1 MARAAA
7 RASASTRTDRRE
19 LISRALYACI
29 IEQGYANTT
38 LTDIAARAQ
47 MSPSHVGYYFDDKA
61 AILVHYARGL
71 CERIVAGFPD
81 LDPDLDPDRMIDDV
95 VAYCFGAGQPNTEFL
110 GVVQELSGLAVHDEA
125 LREIKSQHTQ
135 HWQRFLQTLFDMIA
149 PVAGLDARDAARIT
163 HALLAGLDTNTVF
176 DPTLTRAT
184 AQALFRET
192 IRTLA
197 GLDALPRP
205 THPTI
210 TTPR

>member
-1 MARAAA
+1 MARAA
-7 RASASTRTDRRE
+7 TKRTDRRE
-19 LISRALYACI
+19 AISRALYRCI

-38 LTDIAARAQ
+38 LTDIAGRAK
-47 MSPSHVGYYFDDKA
+47 MTPSHVGYYFDDKA

-71 CERIVAGFPD
+71 CERIETGFPT
-81 LDPDLDPDRMIDDV
+81 LDRDRSPDELIDDV
-95 VAYCFGAGQPNTEFL
+95 VAFCFGEGQPNTEFL

-135 HWQRFLQTLFDMIA
+135 QWQRFLRVLFETIT
-149 PVAGLDARDAARIT
+149 PVAGVDPRDASRIT

-184 AQALFRET
+184 AQQLFRDT
-192 IRTLA
+192 VRTLA

-205 THPTI
+205 DRPTS
-210 TTPR
+210 